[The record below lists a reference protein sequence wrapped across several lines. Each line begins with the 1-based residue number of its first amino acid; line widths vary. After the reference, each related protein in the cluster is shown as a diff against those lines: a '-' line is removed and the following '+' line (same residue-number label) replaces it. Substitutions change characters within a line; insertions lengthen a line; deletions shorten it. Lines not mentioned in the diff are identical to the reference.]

1 MVLGVPFCVN
11 RFYAGEIRRYCERLL
26 AVEARTAH
34 VRLGL
39 TYSFILRRKRGI
51 CKGNTTSAVGRTGA
65 AEVQGPRSAVR
76 RRAAICSRVSAN
88 RVYLKYLTYLTSK
101 TQARFAPSRLR
112 DREAYLSGAASVCG
126 NFRSLAGRGSSLK
139 FA

>member
-1 MVLGVPFCVN
+1 MKPEPLASLNHFTVPCSAMVLGVPFCVN

-51 CKGNTTSAVGRTGA
+51 CKGNATSAVGRTGA
-65 AEVQGPRSAVR
+65 EVQGPRSA
-76 RRAAICSRVSAN
+76 AA
-88 RVYLKYLTYLTSK
+88 
-101 TQARFAPSRLR
+101 LR
-112 DREAYLSGAASVCG
+112 YAAE
-126 NFRSLAGRGSSLK
+126 
-139 FA
+139 